1 MRTQLRRQWE
11 AFVAEKIRA
20 PGAQRPLRIG
30 TKTMPAEHVAKL
42 HFPLAD
48 RAATQWLTKREEG
61 TSTKKSSRRRFLMQA
76 AVGGGAIGL
85 GRLVQAVEADNTS
98 RAVVS
103 RREPI
108 KITKLE
114 TFVLK
119 NSWVF
124 VKLSTNVGLVGWG
137 EMLKD
142 RSLTCAAGAKQV
154 EPYLLG
160 KDPRKVVHHW
170 QAIYRHAFYRGGPV
184 LTAVLSG
191 IDMAL
196 WDIKGKAL
204 GMPVHELLG
213 GPTRDKIRVYGRKGE
228 AEDGTVNAIKV
239 GANADGR
246 TAHRYVENPGYVQR
260 LAKNFKQLREHLG
273 SEIDV
278 GIDFHGI
285 PSPQT
290 AMLLIKALEPY
301 QPFFFEEPIACQN
314 VDALA
319 ELARKTHIPIATG
332 ERIFT
337 KWGFR
342 EILEKRAASILQ
354 PDVCYAGGITE
365 LRLIAGMAEAYYV
378 PLAPHNPQGPCSLAA
393 SCQIAASIPN
403 FLIQEGGARTYENL
417 LKVPFKQQD
426 SYLPIPQAP
435 GLGIEIDED
444 KLQAQVGPPQPYPHS
459 YDRDD
464 GSVVDW

>member
-1 MRTQLRRQWE
+1 MIRKGTRVKRVNLQAKKQSHHERQKMTKDNLTTQSY
-11 AFVAEKIRA
+11 
-20 PGAQRPLRIG
+20 
-30 TKTMPAEHVAKL
+30 TS
-42 HFPLAD
+42 LAD
-48 RAATQWLTKREEG
+48 RTATAWLEKRDEVFARRKG
-61 TSTKKSSRRRFLMQA
+61 SRRSFLGQA
-76 AVGGGAIGL
+76 VMGAGAIGL
-85 GRLVQAVEADNTS
+85 LRTVQGVEADKAS
-98 RAVVS
+98 HAAVS
-103 RREPI
+103 PRESI

-124 VKLSTNVGLVGWG
+124 VKLSTNVGIVGWG

-160 KDPRKVVHHW
+160 KDPRRVVHHW

-184 LTAVLSG
+184 LTSVVSG
-191 IDMAL
+191 IDQAL

-204 GMPVHELLG
+204 GLPIYELLG
-213 GPTRDKIRVYGRKGE
+213 GPTRDKIRIYGGTSD
-228 AEDGTVNAIKV
+228 AERGLVNAIKV
-239 GANADGR
+239 GAGADGR
-246 TAHRYVENPGYVQR
+246 SPYRYVENPGFVQR
-260 LAKNFKQLREHLG
+260 ATNNFAELREKFG
-273 SEIDV
+273 PEMDIGV
-278 GIDFHGI
+278 DFHGV

-290 AMLLIKALEPY
+290 AMLLMKAFEPY
-301 QPFFFEEPIACQN
+301 QPFFFEEPIPCQN
-314 VDALA
+314 VDAMA
-319 ELARKTHIPIATG
+319 ELARKTHIPVATG

-342 EILEKRAASILQ
+342 EILEKKAAGILQ

-365 LRLIAGMAEAYYV
+365 LRLIAGMAEAHYV

-393 SCQIAASIPN
+393 SCQVAACIPN
-403 FLIQEGGARTYENL
+403 FLIQEGGARGHEGL
-417 LKVPFKQQD
+417 LKIPFKQQD
-426 SYLPIPQAP
+426 SYLPLPTTP

-444 KLQAQVGPPQPYPHS
+444 KLMAQVGPPGQYGQS
-459 YDRDD
+459 YDKND